1 MRNSEKKAMVP
12 RSFIAETVNIKLFKH
27 LFGQLI
33 RTRWFTL
40 PWQRTGSPSAPAID
54 VNGDGSD
61 SAHIFGV
68 MRDVITRHENEIRRL
83 AYWDSLTGL
92 PNRVHFISKLN
103 QAIQIANQ
111 QATLLSSRPETCPS
125 EYACYVLMM
134 DLDRFKNI
142 NDIMG
147 HSFGDQVLKQVATRL
162 SVALPGA
169 QLARLGGDEFSLL
182 LGGVDLNTAR
192 NAAQTM
198 LALLENPIT
207 IHEQT
212 VDLGAGIGIAG
223 YPEHGENAEI
233 LLSHAELA
241 MYAAKRN
248 LGSNYVIYRPEIDHG
263 SQQNLS
269 LISELRHALQHDQL
283 CLYVQPKFGLKE
295 KKVVG
300 MEALI
305 RWNHPTRGFLAPDQF
320 IVFAEQTGIIRQLTR
335 WILEKS
341 ALLCKEFMEKG
352 VDLKISINVSTH
364 DLLDPDL
371 PRKVADILARHQVQN
386 SSICLEI
393 TEGAIMKD
401 PQRAQGTLEKLS
413 AMGVQL
419 SIDDFGTGHSSLAY
433 LKRLPVNELKIDQS
447 FVLQMAREN
456 DDRAIVKSTIDL
468 GHNMGLRVVAEGV
481 ESPAVMR
488 LLTSMR
494 CDQVQGNYIAE
505 PIPAEHFIEWLEKY
519 SVH

>member
-1 MRNSEKKAMVP
+1 M
-12 RSFIAETVNIKLFKH
+12 AELANIKWFKR
-27 LFGQLI
+27 LFGQLKHAA
-33 RTRWFTL
+33 WFAQ
-40 PWQRTGSPSAPAID
+40 PPRKTGIAPTPKTD
-54 VNGDGSD
+54 PHEESD
-61 SAHIFGV
+61 SAHIFAV

-83 AYWDSLTGL
+83 AYRDSLTGL
-92 PNRVHFISKLN
+92 PNRVQFISRLN
-103 QAIQIANQ
+103 QAIQFANE
-111 QATLLSSRPETCPS
+111 QASSRPGPS
-125 EYACYVLMM
+125 ENACYVLMM

-142 NDIMG
+142 NDVMG
-147 HSFGDQVLKQVATRL
+147 HSFGDQVLKQVAMRL

-169 QLARLGGDEFSLL
+169 QMARLGGDEFSLL
-182 LGGVDLNTAR
+182 LGNAGLNTALE
-192 NAAQTM
+192 AAQTM
-198 LALLENPIT
+198 LLLLETPIT
-207 IHEQT
+207 IGDQT

-223 YPEHGENAEI
+223 YPAHGENAEI

-269 LISELRHALQHDQL
+269 LVSELLHALQHDQL

-320 IVFAEQTGIIRQLTR
+320 IVFAEQTGVIRQLTR

-341 ALLCKEFMEKG
+341 ALLSREFAEKG
-352 VDLKISINVSTH
+352 MDLKISINVSTH

-371 PRKVADILARHQVQN
+371 PRKVAEILARHQVQN

-393 TEGAIMKD
+393 TESAIMKD

-419 SIDDFGTGHSSLAY
+419 SIDDFGTGYSSLSY

-447 FVLQMAREN
+447 FVLQMARED
-456 DDRAIVKSTIDL
+456 DDRTIVKSTIDL

-481 ESPAVMR
+481 ESPAVLR

-494 CDQVQGNYIAE
+494 CDQVQGNYINK
-505 PIPAEHFIEWLEKY
+505 PIPAENFMEWL
-519 SVH
+519 SGQSGH

>member
-1 MRNSEKKAMVP
+1 MRNSEKKVITLG
-12 RSFIAETVNIKLFKH
+12 SLFAETPSIKYFKR
-27 LFGQLI
+27 LFGRLNPAG
-33 RTRWFTL
+33 WFAK
-40 PWQRTGSPSAPAID
+40 PWRQAGGQAQADTE
-54 VNGDGSD
+54 VNGEGSD
-61 SAHIFGV
+61 SAHIFAV

-83 AYWDSLTGL
+83 AYWDTLTGL
-92 PNRVHFISKLN
+92 PNRVQFISKLN
-103 QAIQIANQ
+103 QAIQLADQ
-111 QATLLSSRPETCPS
+111 QAGNPPNPS
-125 EYACYVLMM
+125 EYACCVLMM

-147 HSFGDQVLKQVATRL
+147 HSFGDQVLKQVASRL
-162 SVALPGA
+162 RVALPGV

-182 LGGVDLNTAR
+182 LGRVSLGTAWD
-192 NAAQTM
+192 AAQTM
-198 LALLENPIT
+198 LTLLETPIT
-207 IHEQT
+207 IDEQT

-269 LISELRHALQHDQL
+269 LVSELRHALQQDQL

-295 KKVVG
+295 KKVLG

-341 ALLCKEFMEKG
+341 ARLSKEFYDRG
-352 VDLKISINVSTH
+352 LDLKISINVSTH

-371 PRKVADILARHQVQN
+371 PRKVADILARHQVRN

-393 TEGAIMKD
+393 TESAIMKD

-419 SIDDFGTGHSSLAY
+419 SIDDFGTGYSSLAY

-447 FVLQMAREN
+447 FVMQMARED
-456 DDRAIVKSTIDL
+456 DDRTIVKSTIDL

-481 ESPAVMR
+481 ESPVVMR

-494 CDQVQGNYIAE
+494 CDQVQGNYINR
-505 PIPAEHFIEWLEKY
+505 PIPAEQFIEWFTEH